1 MNIVTLKAFRATDI
15 EFINHH
21 DSGVRIEFENTYSY
35 NVKYTPDNN
44 CIGEFTLEVKDKS
57 APDKF
62 RIKAVIVGS
71 FGYDP
76 SVKKEKDTY
85 RELQGAFP
93 VCEGDGVVAYRQ
105 CGSAPGDDTE
115 LRYRVSKHI

>member
-1 MNIVTLKAFRATDI
+1 MNIVTLRAFRATDI

-76 SVKKEKDTY
+76 SVKKKRY
-85 RELQGAFP
+85 ISRASRSFSRMRGRWCRRLP
-93 VCEGDGVVAYRQ
+93 SMRVCPR
-105 CGSAPGDDTE
+105 
-115 LRYRVSKHI
+115 

>member
-1 MNIVTLKAFRATDI
+1 MNIVTLRAFRATDI

-35 NVKYTPDNN
+35 NVKYTSDNN

-76 SVKKEKDTY
+76 SVLKPQISPISMPT
-85 RELQGAFP
+85 
-93 VCEGDGVVAYRQ
+93 
-105 CGSAPGDDTE
+105 
-115 LRYRVSKHI
+115 